1 MIMHI
6 LTMLRKDN
14 FKYLKISA
22 DTVRQINL
30 KMPER
35 LLEESSKYV
44 EEYGYRNLQD
54 LILELLRNK
63 VLVERY
69 KGIERKMD
77 GKRMEKAEAL
87 EYVEGL

>member
-1 MIMHI
+1 
-6 LTMLRKDN
+6 MLRKDN